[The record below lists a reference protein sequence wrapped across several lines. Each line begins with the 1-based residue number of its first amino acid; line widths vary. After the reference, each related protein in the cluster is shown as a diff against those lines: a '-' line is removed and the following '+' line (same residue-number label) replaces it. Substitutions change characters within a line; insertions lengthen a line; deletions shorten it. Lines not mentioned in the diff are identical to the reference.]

1 MDAYWLDWLNLLLR
15 WAHVITGIAWIGA
28 SFHFVGLDNSLTPPK
43 SEADR
48 ARGVGGELWA
58 VHGGGFY
65 HQQKYP
71 VSPARL
77 PDKLHWSMWESYST
91 WLTGFALF
99 TVLYLFN
106 AGTFLVDKTVFDWS
120 PGAAVA
126 TALAFFVA
134 FWLIYDAICRLFG
147 RRRNGDLIVGVL
159 VFVFIVFASW
169 LSCHLFAGRAAF
181 LLVGAMMAT
190 TMTANVA
197 HVIIPGQRKVVAALR
212 EGRPV
217 DPVYGQRGKQRSV
230 HNTYFTLP
238 VVFTMISNH
247 YGFVFGARHNWL
259 VLVAVMLAGA
269 LIRMSFVL
277 RHRALVEDR
286 PVPWRYAVVGTGLI
300 AVTLV
305 WLRPAP
311 EPAAAAATAGVVAP
325 PATFAQVEAIVQ
337 QRCQLCHNAQLQSK
351 GVRLDSPAAIQS
363 HAQQMYQQAVV
374 LKQMPMNN
382 ATQITDA
389 ERAVIKRWFEQGAS
403 APH

>member
-71 VSPARL
+71 VSPAKL

-120 PGAAVA
+120 PGAAAA

-147 RRRNGDLIVGVL
+147 QRRNGDLIVGVL

-212 EGRPV
+212 EGRAV